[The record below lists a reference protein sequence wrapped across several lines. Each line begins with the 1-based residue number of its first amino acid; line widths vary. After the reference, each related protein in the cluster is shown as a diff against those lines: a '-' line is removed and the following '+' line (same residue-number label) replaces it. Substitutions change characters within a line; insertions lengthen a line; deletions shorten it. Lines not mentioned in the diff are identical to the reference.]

1 MNLRGV
7 LNFVWNNS
15 FALLRF
21 QMSSVYSVSTLTVTT
36 AWRVLRLRME
46 ERSPDM
52 EGSCEYIK

>member
-7 LNFVWNNS
+7 LDLVWNNF

-21 QMSSVYSVSTLTVTT
+21 QMFSVYLVSTLTVTT
-36 AWRVLRLRME
+36 ERRVLRLRME